1 MQVTKAMPRLVEN
14 PLDRMPADSSLAL
27 SLARLGVKGERGYF
41 QLITENNDTPKQVT
55 DIIKGVT
62 NIVLKV
68 PLPCSTLWHEND
80 LNQAKWWTR
89 RGLIDGMLT

>member
-1 MQVTKAMPRLVEN
+1 MPRLVEN
-14 PLDRMPADSSLAL
+14 PLDRMPADSPVAL
-27 SLARLGVKGERGYF
+27 TLARLGAKGERGYF

-68 PLPCSTLWHEND
+68 CRCSAHHYTVLFVSAHTLGHEVPC
-80 LNQAKWWTR
+80 QVVV
-89 RGLIDGMLT
+89 